1 MAQLKYVDWDGLVYY
16 DGKVKQYIDD
26 KMTACLKMGGHIVFA
41 ELPAPSYNN
50 LNYIYKITDEFTSS
64 EHFVSPGYQFNANT
78 WVQVV
83 DINGVYKYNIFDEA
97 DQTTSEIL
105 AELDALDERVTTVET
120 DVAALEASLTGAHTA
135 ITELSSS
142 IEKLGQDA
150 EQDRADVVELDDRID
165 ELQQTVLAV
174 FNDNVATTKQVA
186 ENTASIGSI
195 ESDVRELKIVASDIN
210 AALEAVTEQSNDN
223 KNQIDNLVGIATTQA
238 ERVTL
243 TENRITAVEEK
254 TASIDTTVVEHASA
268 IESLNDDVLAAAN
281 TAAAAQAKAVANE
294 VSIVDVRNEVAE
306 NTDAIAANAASIEEY
321 QASTD
326 EKFADIDAD
335 IELLSSNIGEAQA
348 DIDSVEAA
356 LTEHKVDTTGKLSA
370 LETRVE
376 RNEKDIALLTTN
388 IDTKADVA
396 DLEGLATEEFVVTA
410 INGIEVPSLD
420 GYATESYVDEAVK
433 NVKVDTTDLATKD
446 EVAAVEAKIPS
457 VEGLATETYV
467 TNAIAQAQLG
477 GDKEVDLSGYA
488 TKDDLNTLATKAEL
502 ENYST
507 TEQMNSAIESAVDN
521 IDIPEVP
528 TTLSAF
534 DNDTNF
540 ITIAEVE
547 AKNYLTEHQDISS
560 KLDVTA
566 YEADKA
572 TFALKSDLDNLATT
586 DFVETELTQA
596 LADKA
601 AVNHSHLVED
611 IKDFDLSGYATK
623 DDIKDFVT
631 LSEVE
636 AQGYLKEHQD
646 ISHLATKDELATV
659 QNQSAN
665 NEVKIL
671 ALDGELLG
679 LKSTV
684 EGIVVPTKVSE
695 LENDSDYAT
704 ETFVQ
709 ESIEAID
716 IPQAEIYKVDFNS
729 PDYSSAIEA
738 YNAGKVLVLINAA
751 PDATSYALMNYANE
765 RYITFTKFLMS
776 RSEAYGAF
784 NTYYLAPDNTW
795 EVSQEVILNKVEA
808 NVGDA
813 TTAQLTSIRVG
824 KNVYS
829 IPVLDGYA
837 TQEFVLQK
845 IAEAEISGGDIDL
858 SAYYTKSETDT
869 AISDAINALNVPTA
883 TSQLTND
890 SGFITASDIPSL
902 DGCAT
907 ETWVN
912 EQGFAKASDI
922 PTDYL
927 TAIPEEYVTETELEG
942 KGYLTTHQD
951 LSEYAKLTDI
961 PTVPTNV
968 SEFNN
973 DAGYLTEHQDISGKA
988 DVDHTHV
995 LADIEDYT
1003 APDLSEYAKEADVA
1017 SALDTKQDKLVSGT
1031 NIATINGQSLLSG
1044 GNIEVAGGT
1053 VSSPDDIYLTFADPT
1068 TVAVGGIAVGTTI
1081 TNWSLT
1087 KLIQTMLF
1095 GDTSS
1100 DEPVY
1105 ETIADQIIAETP
1117 VTYVLDE
1124 TGALVESQFAQ
1135 KTMNAEEAAL
1145 ESEESYFYQIT
1156 DENGTV
1162 IESGFQQ
1169 NTPYQEEDFLTV
1181 AIPDYVT
1188 AFHVEQYND
1197 DISDWQEVNWKLVAK
1212 DTSEQ
1217 TIEGYTIY
1225 RVPEEYEVLSGITI
1239 RLVIE
1244 E

>member
-150 EQDRADVVELDDRID
+150 EQDRAEVVTLDDRID

-195 ESDVRELKIVASDIN
+195 ESDVRQLYSVTSETD
-210 AALEAVTEQSNDN
+210 AAVKAVTEQSNNN
-223 KNQIDNLVGIATTQA
+223 KTQLEDLVGIVTTQA

-243 TENRITAVEEK
+243 TESRITAVEEK
-254 TASIDTTVVEHASA
+254 TVSIDTTVVEHASA
-268 IESLNDDVLAAAN
+268 IESLNDNVLAAAN
-281 TAAAAQAKAVANE
+281 TAAAAQAKAAANE

-326 EKFADIDAD
+326 EKLADIDAD

-348 DIDSVEAA
+348 DIDSVDAA

-370 LETRVE
+370 LDTRVE

-396 DLEGLATEEFVVTA
+396 DLEGFATEEFVATA
-410 INGIEVPSLD
+410 INGIEVPSLE

-488 TKDDLNTLATKAEL
+488 TKDDLNTLATKAQL

-507 TEQMNSAIESAVDN
+507 TEQMNAAIESAVDN

-540 ITIAEVE
+540 ITIADVE
-547 AKNYLTEHQDISS
+547 AKNYLTEHQDISG

-586 DFVETELTQA
+586 EFVETELTQA

-611 IKDFDLSGYATK
+611 IKDLDLSGYATK
-623 DDIKDFVT
+623 DELTDAIAGVVHPDPDLSGYYTKDEVDGVVATVQGSVDT
-631 LSEVE
+631 LRQDVE
-636 AQGYLKEHQD
+636 TAGYITSIPDEYITAEELAAEGFLKEHQSLEDYAKKSD
-646 ISHLATKDELATV
+646 IPDVSAFITEVPSEYITETELDAKGYLTEH
-659 QNQSAN
+659 QSL
-665 NEVKIL
+665 V
-671 ALDGELLG
+671 G
-679 LKSTV
+679 
-684 EGIVVPTKVSE
+684 
-695 LENDSDYAT
+695 YAT
-704 ETFVQ
+704 EEFVT
-709 ESIEAID
+709 S
-716 IPQAEIYKVDFNS
+716 EIAK
-729 PDYSSAIEA
+729 
-738 YNAGKVLVLINAA
+738 
-751 PDATSYALMNYANE
+751 
-765 RYITFTKFLMS
+765 
-776 RSEAYGAF
+776 
-784 NTYYLAPDNTW
+784 
-795 EVSQEVILNKVEA
+795 
-808 NVGDA
+808 
-813 TTAQLTSIRVG
+813 AQLA
-824 KNVYS
+824 
-829 IPVLDGYA
+829 DGD
-837 TQEFVLQK
+837 V
-845 IAEAEISGGDIDL
+845 DL
-858 SAYYTKSETDT
+858 KDYYTKSETDAAIAT
-869 AISDAINALNVPTA
+869 AVGEIQVPENYVTEDELAEAIEGITHPT
-883 TSQLTND
+883 TDLT
-890 SGFITASDIPSL
+890 GY
-902 DGCAT
+902 AT

-927 TAIPEEYVTETELEG
+927 IAIPEEYVTETELEG
-942 KGYLTTHQD
+942 KGYLTAHQD

-973 DAGYLTEHQDISGKA
+973 DVGYLTEHQDISGKA
-988 DVDHTHV
+988 DVKHTHT

-1003 APDLSEYAKEADVA
+1003 APNLSEYAKEADVA
-1017 SALDTKQDKLVSGT
+1017 TALDTKQDKLVSGA
-1031 NIATINGQSLLSG
+1031 NIATINGQSLLGG
-1044 GNIEVAGGT
+1044 GNIEVAGGS

-1095 GDTSS
+1095 GDTPS

-1124 TGALVESQFAQ
+1124 TGALVESEFAQ

-1156 DENGTV
+1156 DENGAV

-1212 DTSEQ
+1212 DASEQ

-1225 RVPEEYEVLSGITI
+1225 RVPEEYEVMSGITI